1 MKKKITPTARK
12 RGVVGWLLNA
22 PYLVYSLV
30 FFLIPLI
37 WAAWLST
44 MEWNLMSKQKNF
56 VGIDNFVKL
65 LTDRNVKAAFINS
78 YRYLVPIVILCFICG
93 LIVALLVS
101 QLPEKIKG
109 FVAVLF
115 FIPYLTSGVATSVFV
130 KYLLS
135 LIHI

>member
-1 MKKKITPTARK
+1 MEKGGYWGMKKKLTPAARK

-56 VGIDNFVKL
+56 VGIDNFAKL
-65 LTDRNVKAAFINS
+65 LTDRKVKADLLIQS
-78 YRYLVPIVILCFICG
+78 LSVPIIYHLLHMWFNCCVIGIT
-93 LIVALLVS
+93 AAR
-101 QLPEKIKG
+101 K
-109 FVAVLF
+109 
-115 FIPYLTSGVATSVFV
+115 
-130 KYLLS
+130 
-135 LIHI
+135 

>member
-1 MKKKITPTARK
+1 MKKKLTPAARK

-56 VGIDNFVKL
+56 VGIDNFAKL
-65 LTDRNVKAAFINS
+65 LTDRKVKAAFINS

-115 FIPYLTSGVATSVFV
+115 LYPI
-130 KYLLS
+130 
-135 LIHI
+135 

>member
-1 MKKKITPTARK
+1 MEKGGYWGMKKKLTPAARK

-56 VGIDNFVKL
+56 VGIDNFAKL
-65 LTDRNVKAAFINS
+65 LTDRKVKAAFINS

-93 LIVALLVS
+93 FNCCIIGIAVAR
-101 QLPEKIKG
+101 KK
-109 FVAVLF
+109 
-115 FIPYLTSGVATSVFV
+115 
-130 KYLLS
+130 
-135 LIHI
+135 

>member
-1 MKKKITPTARK
+1 MEKGGYWGMKKKLTPAARK

-56 VGIDNFVKL
+56 VGIDNFAKL
-65 LTDRNVKAAFINS
+65 LTDRKVKAAFINS
-78 YRYLVPIVILCFICG
+78 YRYLAVSYTHLAVIFSS
-93 LIVALLVS
+93 V
-101 QLPEKIKG
+101 IKKAP
-109 FVAVLF
+109 FC
-115 FIPYLTSGVATSVFV
+115 YT
-130 KYLLS
+130 
-135 LIHI
+135 